1 MARSSCMEANLLP
14 GFSFS
19 GQPVFHGFLVGTVLH
34 VWVCL
39 TKKERKKQ
47 KKDLGHAENASMCRV
62 R

>member
-1 MARSSCMEANLLP
+1 MEANLLP